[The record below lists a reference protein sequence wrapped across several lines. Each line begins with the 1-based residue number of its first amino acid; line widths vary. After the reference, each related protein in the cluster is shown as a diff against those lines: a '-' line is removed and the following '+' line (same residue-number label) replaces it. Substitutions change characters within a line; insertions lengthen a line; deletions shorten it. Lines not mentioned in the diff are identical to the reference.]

1 MKKEYYDYY
10 GIPMPVRSTPDPVE
24 QVENSD
30 PMLPIL
36 KAIYAS
42 DPVTKL
48 PTGDIMCYM
57 SSNTPPEVKEF
68 ILKNLQMDTSSNV
81 LPPVPEGIDEDT
93 AFALTRQPKETLDSY
108 RQRVNSF
115 AQMNIEIAQ
124 RKIEDFKNQKD
135 KKDDSEGSI

>member
-1 MKKEYYDYY
+1 MKKIYYEYF
-10 GIPMPVRSTPDPVE
+10 GIPLPIPSTPDPIE

-36 KAIYAS
+36 HAIYAS

-48 PTGDIMCYM
+48 PTGDIMCYL

-68 ILKNLQMDTSSNV
+68 ILKNLQMDISTSA
-81 LPPVPEGIDEDT
+81 LPSVPDGIDDDT

-108 RQRVNSF
+108 RERVNNF
-115 AQMNIEIAQ
+115 AQMNIEFVQ
-124 RKIEDFKNQKD
+124 RKVDEFNKQFD
-135 KKDDSEGSI
+135 KKDDSEGDK

>member
-1 MKKEYYDYY
+1 MKKEYYEYY
-10 GIPMPVRSTPDPVE
+10 GIPMPIVNAPEPVE
-24 QVENSD
+24 HVENSD

-36 KAIYAS
+36 QAIYAS

-57 SSNTPPEVKEF
+57 SSDTPSEVKEF
-68 ILKNLQMDTSSNV
+68 ILKNLQMDTTSNV

-108 RQRVNSF
+108 RDRINSF
-115 AQMNIEIAQ
+115 AQMNIELAQ
-124 RKIEDFKNQKD
+124 RKIDELKSKSVKD
-135 KKDDSEGSI
+135 NDSEGSI